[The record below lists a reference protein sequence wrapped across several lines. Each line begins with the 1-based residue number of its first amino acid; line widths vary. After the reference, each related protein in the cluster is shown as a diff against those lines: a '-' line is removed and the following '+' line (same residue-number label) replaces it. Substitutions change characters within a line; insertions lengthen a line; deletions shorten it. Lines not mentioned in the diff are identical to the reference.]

1 MGSSLTLSTGF
12 SWLKIKNNLEQ
23 LFKGDVVVE
32 CRESWCQIAKS
43 LASFFLISNWT
54 LLLYTHT
61 VRVLVAWLDLKKE
74 GGIQKLYSQDA
85 EQCTVCAVF
94 THMIVVAHA
103 RCCWANM
110 LNGSFYIQHSAVHC
124 SPAVAAW
131 LYCDRRMPAAC
142 ISRQSLATGPLLV
155 YNNSKNISD

>member
-23 LFKGDVVVE
+23 LFKSDVVVE

-110 LNGSFYIQHSAVHC
+110 LNGSFYTALC
-124 SPAVAAW
+124 STLPP
-131 LYCDRRMPAAC
+131 RS
-142 ISRQSLATGPLLV
+142 SRLALLWQKDASCMYQQAKPGDWTTV
-155 YNNSKNISD
+155 GVQQL

>member
-23 LFKGDVVVE
+23 LFKSDVVVE

-43 LASFFLISNWT
+43 LASFFWSPTELCCCTRT
-54 LLLYTHT
+54 LLEFW
-61 VRVLVAWLDLKKE
+61 WLGLIWKKKGE
-74 GGIQKLYSQDA
+74 FKNCIARTPNSAQ
-85 EQCTVCAVF
+85 CAVF

-110 LNGSFYIQHSAVHC
+110 LNGSFYTALCSALQPRSC
-124 SPAVAAW
+124 
-131 LYCDRRMPAAC
+131 R
-142 ISRQSLATGPLLV
+142 LALLWQKDASCMYQQAKPV
-155 YNNSKNISD
+155 DWTTVGVKQL